1 MRSTNYAYSAAF
13 EFFYRKGKLPC
24 ECHRLAKLA
33 IEKYKKGAS
42 LASAMAEL
50 A

>member
-13 EFFYRKGKLPC
+13 EFFYRKGKAPS
-24 ECHRLAKLA
+24 ECHKLSKLA
-33 IEKYKKGAS
+33 IEKYEKGES

-50 A
+50 V